1 MRFDLLRQEIRELY
15 SQSAI
20 NPSDLAG
27 VLLSL
32 LDEIE
37 RLTYE
42 EPNHEQDKEDAELL
56 LTQPSTP
63 LWEARN
69 ERN

>member
-42 EPNHEQDKEDAELL
+42 EPTNEQ
-56 LTQPSTP
+56 
-63 LWEARN
+63 
-69 ERN
+69 